1 MGSGGDGLEAPKR
14 VEREERKKREV
25 EEAALGQNLL
35 ARRNKRVTRGLI
47 AGNKLV

>member
-1 MGSGGDGLEAPKR
+1 MGSGGDGLEAPKK

-25 EEAALGQNLL
+25 EEAVLGQNFIS
-35 ARRNKRVTRGLI
+35 RRNKQVTRDLI